1 MISQSAITEKDSTFI
16 TGYDPNKTGSLISNQ
31 KFTAMFPLKNI
42 LSTIKLPA
50 TESNINSKLLSS
62 IKMKNESIFLKTYGT
77 RKQKESNYSNNLKT
91 IKKRDKVPI
100 RRFNSVNEK
109 HE

>member
-1 MISQSAITEKDSTFI
+1 MISQSAITPKDSTFI
-16 TGYDPNKTGSLISNQ
+16 TGYDPNKTASLISNQ

-42 LSTIKLPA
+42 FSTIKLPA
-50 TESNINSKLLSS
+50 TESNINSKLLS
-62 IKMKNESIFLKTYGT
+62 KMKNESIFLKTYGT

-100 RRFNSVNEK
+100 RRFNSVDEK